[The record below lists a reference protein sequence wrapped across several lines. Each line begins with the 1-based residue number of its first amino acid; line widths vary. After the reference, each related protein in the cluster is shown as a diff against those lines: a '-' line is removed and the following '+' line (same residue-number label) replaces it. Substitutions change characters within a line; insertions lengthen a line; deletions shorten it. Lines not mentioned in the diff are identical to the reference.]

1 MKFLHRA
8 TNTYI
13 FAVGDSAQAYLKD
26 CNYSLT
32 ADTDFKESDHPRDK
46 SGKFGSGGGGSKGIE
61 KHKPRFS
68 TFDKPTSMPSTAGK
82 ITYKSPSTAEEKK
95 FDNHKIY
102 NGGEHTHNIGKQSV
116 GSNEYIVKNI
126 KSGEVKEF
134 PNKESALKSVE
145 NPSQKSGSGSG
156 GSSGNLHS
164 DFEFKD
170 RVTEAAKKNK
180 FKTKSISTQ
189 TGVKTGFEAD
199 MSDLSSFVQE
209 FTSDKK
215 DPLFY
220 TNFVSKI
227 HEIAK
232 ESGFKQIHMNEN
244 GRSSIG
250 FDFDHDDLEKF
261 AKKIK
266 STKFN

>member
-1 MKFLHRA
+1 MKFKNLK
-8 TNTYI
+8 TNAFVNAIGQLAKDLSKDKNYRL
-13 FAVGDSAQAYLKD
+13 AVDA
-26 CNYSLT
+26 
-32 ADTDFKESDHPRDK
+32 DFKESDHPRDK
-46 SGKFGSGGGGSKGIE
+46 NGKFGSG
-61 KHKPRFS
+61 
-68 TFDKPTSMPSTAGK
+68 
-82 ITYKSPSTAEEKK
+82 
-95 FDNHKIY
+95 
-102 NGGEHTHNIGKQSV
+102 
-116 GSNEYIVKNI
+116 
-126 KSGEVKEF
+126 
-134 PNKESALKSVE
+134 
-145 NPSQKSGSGSG
+145 G

>member
-13 FAVGDSAQAYLKD
+13 FAVGDSAQEYLKD
-26 CNYSLT
+26 SNYSLT
-32 ADTDFKESDHPRDK
+32 VDADFKESDHPRDK

-102 NGGEHTHNIGKQSV
+102 NGGEHTHTIGKQSV

-145 NPSQKSGSGSG
+145 NPSQKSGSGKQTEIHNRYKQLKSMDKEALIKVVQ
-156 GSSGNLHS
+156 SKGN
-164 DFEFKD
+164 
-170 RVTEAAKKNK
+170 
-180 FKTKSISTQ
+180 I
-189 TGVKTGFEAD
+189 D
-199 MSDLSSFVQE
+199 MSHIKSEPAEEIRYHILNKE
-209 FTSDKK
+209 FNKK
-215 DPLFY
+215 DLEFD
-220 TNFVSKI
+220 VR
-227 HEIAK
+227 K
-232 ESGFKQIHMNEN
+232 EPKGE
-244 GRSSIG
+244 
-250 FDFDHDDLEKF
+250 
-261 AKKIK
+261 
-266 STKFN
+266 